1 MKRIHRKTY
10 LRAISVVV
18 AIAAVFGLAKLVDT
32 YHQGKGEPV
41 ADIRSLESALRIEY
55 SIFAE
60 DQPLIL
66 QPAID
71 YIEKNGSVALQT
83 IKNEYRYNV
92 DRLDVGLPVTISY
105 EIKGMPANTQVASGT
120 LEVSEDELFTNPRRF
135 TMEGTLCSAEVP
147 LLKTNTRYYFRIT
160 LTLSNGVT
168 TGTHGSFKTADTPR
182 ILSIDGVPNVRD
194 IGGWKTADGKVI
206 RQGLLFRGGEMD
218 GAVKEEY
225 KITQTGIDQMIH
237 ILKVRTE
244 LDLRESS
251 AVASNTG
258 ALGDVVKLV
267 NYHTPSY
274 SNIFKENGKAAVG
287 RVFSVLA
294 KEQAYPIYLH
304 DTYGMDQTGTVCYL
318 LEALLGVSEE
328 DLMRDYR
335 ISILCHGGLHNTD
348 MNAFVEQ
355 FNKLPGKT
363 PQDKAEGFLKEAGV
377 TAEEI
382 AAIREI
388 FLTQPE

>member
-18 AIAAVFGLAKLVDT
+18 AIATIFGLAKLVDT
-32 YHQGKGEPV
+32 YHRGEGEPI
-41 ADIRSLESALRIEY
+41 ADIRSLDSALRIEY
-55 SIFAE
+55 TIFAE
-60 DQPLIL
+60 EQPLIL

-83 IKNEYRYNV
+83 IKNQYRYNI
-92 DRLDVGLPVTISY
+92 DRLDIGLPVTVSY
-105 EIKGMPANTQVASGT
+105 EIKGMPYNTQVTSGT
-120 LEVSEDELFTNPRRF
+120 LEVSEDELFTAPRRF

-147 LLKTNTRYYFRIT
+147 LLKANTKYYFRIT

-168 TGTHGSFKTADTPR
+168 TGTYGSFKTADTPR

-206 RQGLLFRGGEMD
+206 RQGLLYRGGEMD

-225 KITQTGIDQMIH
+225 KITQTGIDQMVH

-244 LDLRESS
+244 LDLRDG
-251 AVASNTG
+251 TDGIG
-258 ALGDVVKLV
+258 ALGDGVKRV
-267 NYHTPSY
+267 NYHTPAY
-274 SNIFKENGKAAVG
+274 GNIFKDNGKAAVG

-294 KEQAYPIYLH
+294 KEQAYPLYLH

-335 ISILCHGGLHNTD
+335 MSILCHGGLHNSD

-355 FNKLPGKT
+355 FNKLPGET
-363 PQDKAEGFLKEAGV
+363 PQQKAEGFLKDAGV
-377 TAEEI
+377 TDAEI

>member
-10 LRAISVVV
+10 LRAICVVL
-18 AIAAVFGLAKLVDT
+18 AIATIFGLAKLVDT
-32 YHQGKGEPV
+32 YHTGKGEPV
-41 ADIRSLESALRIEY
+41 ADIRSLDSALRIEY
-55 SIFAE
+55 SIFPE

-71 YIEKNGSVALQT
+71 YIEKNGSVTLQT
-83 IKNEYRYNV
+83 IKNQYRYNV
-92 DRLDVGLPVTISY
+92 DRLDVGLPVTVSY
-105 EIKGMPANTQVASGT
+105 EIKGMPHNTQVESGW
-120 LEVSEDELFTNPRRF
+120 LEVAEDEQFTAPRRF
-135 TMEGTLCSAEVP
+135 SMEGTLCSAEVP
-147 LLKTNTRYYFRIT
+147 LLKTNTTYYFRIT
-160 LTLSNGVT
+160 LTFSNGVT
-168 TGTHGSFKTADTPR
+168 TGTHGSFKTANTPR

-194 IGGWKTADGKVI
+194 IGSWTTVDGKVI
-206 RQGLLFRGGEMD
+206 KQGLLYRGGEMD

-225 KITQTGIDQMIH
+225 TITQTGINQMIH

-244 LDLRESS
+244 MDLRETTISS
-251 AVASNTG
+251 SDVG
-258 ALGDVVKLV
+258 ALGDVVKRV
-267 NYHTPSY
+267 NYHSPSY
-274 SNIFKENGKAAVG
+274 SNIFNESGKTAIA
-287 RVFSVLA
+287 RIFSVLA

-318 LEALLGVSEE
+318 LEALLGVNEE

-335 ISILCHGGLHNTD
+335 MSIFCHGGLHNND
-348 MNAFVEQ
+348 MNDFVEQ
-355 FNKLPGKT
+355 FNKLPGNT
-363 PQDKAEGFLKEAGV
+363 VQLKAEGFLKDAGV